1 MSKSPTSPVLPGE
14 SLSLVCNA
22 ESSNGKKP
30 GIYWLDPQGQKITIE
45 SPKVTVTDQ
54 SNGLWTCVVKNNG
67 KQTEAKISVTVMSK
81 LLGTYMHVSFLGY
94 AHPKGSPICLFSF

>member
-1 MSKSPTSPVLPGE
+1 MIPFLFPSPCSPIVSKKPASPVLPGE

-30 GIYWLDPQGQKITIE
+30 QIYWLDPQGEKIISG

-54 SNGLWTCVVKNNG
+54 SNGLWTCVVKNNE

-81 LLGTYMHVSFLGY
+81 LLCACIHICFLE
-94 AHPKGSPICLFSF
+94 